1 MNCTVCNITC
11 IKPDEKSK
19 SSNNVA
25 NIRNGSIIC
34 NACLAVIDMMG
45 PNTKTET
52 KIVKQEIKTKTN
64 NSIICPKCKESFST
78 QICKCGFKN
87 PLYRK

>member
-45 PNTKTET
+45 SNTKTET

-64 NSIICPKCKESFST
+64 NSILCPKCKESFSG
-78 QICKCGFKN
+78 QICECGFKN
-87 PLYRK
+87 PLFRK